1 MATIII
7 IMASIGILLMFGY
20 MINEFTSES
29 EISKNV

>member
-7 IMASIGILLMFGY
+7 IMASIGMFSMFGY

-29 EISKNV
+29 EIFTNA

>member
-7 IMASIGILLMFGY
+7 IMASIGILLMFAY